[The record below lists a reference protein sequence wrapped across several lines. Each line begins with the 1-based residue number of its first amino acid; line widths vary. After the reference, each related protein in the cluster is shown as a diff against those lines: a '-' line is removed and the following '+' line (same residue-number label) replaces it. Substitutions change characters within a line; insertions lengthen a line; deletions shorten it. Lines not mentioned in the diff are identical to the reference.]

1 MCAGHLGITELD
13 QDHIQY
19 MERLVNRLFD
29 LRLFRSFKVKT
40 TPRWIVLLLDML
52 IVIACYIAT
61 VVAGIYSMH
70 MVIPP
75 QTILLNGFL
84 VLAVYFVVTYV
95 SKSYTCVIRL
105 SVIEDLYRIFMAI
118 VFSTLLLFGFNVVKM
133 ALTGKPF
140 LKYWDILIIGA
151 LAFSIMMIE
160 RLCIKYLYMRM
171 NSATEGR
178 KRVLVLGTSF
188 SSVFLANAL
197 KGEIGGKYLPVGLL
211 SIKGGQDNP
220 EINGFKVY
228 KFDPATM
235 AEMFEKNNIDAL
247 IFDSKS
253 NNLMSSGFAD
263 YFIKNDIALL
273 AMNQVAEFEQ
283 DKDTDKGISTFV
295 KEVQIEDLLGRDPIV
310 LNNPMVS
317 EQIKGSCVLIT
328 GACGSIGS
336 EIVRQVV
343 NYGASK
349 VVLYDQAETPMH
361 DISLE
366 MKSNPRA
373 HIELFMGDVRNRDR
387 LEEAFKKF
395 RPRYVFH
402 AAAYKHVPM
411 MEINPTEAILANVM
425 GTRNVADLSLKY
437 DVYKFVMISTDKAVN
452 PTNVMGCTKRLA
464 EIYCQSL
471 YYDAQRMGKKTKF
484 ITTRFGNVLGSNGSV
499 IPLFRKQIAAGG
511 PVTVTHKEII
521 RYFMTIPEAC
531 SLVLEAGC
539 MGNGGEIY
547 IFDMGEPVKIYD
559 LARRMISLAG
569 LKPDVDIKIVEVGL
583 RPGEK
588 LYEELLN
595 DKEKTTAT
603 VNKKIMVAKVRTYNY
618 KDVCVNIDK
627 IIALAAQGDVH
638 GMIYA
643 MKEFVPE
650 YKSQHSQYE
659 SIDKEIEG
667 LESSPLQTETVN
679 PGQPTAE

>member
-1 MCAGHLGITELD
+1 M
-13 QDHIQY
+13 
-19 MERLVNRLFD
+19 D

-40 TPRWIVLLLDML
+40 TPRWIILLLDML
-52 IVIACYIAT
+52 IVMISFAAT
-61 VVAGIYSMH
+61 VLAGMFSVH
-70 MVIPP
+70 TSAA
-75 QTILLNGFL
+75 TILTNAFI
-84 VLAVYFVVTYV
+84 VFAVYFAVTYI
-95 SKSYTCVIRL
+95 SKSFTCVIRL

-118 VFSTLLLFGFNVVKM
+118 AFSTLVLFILNVGKQM
-133 ALTGKPF
+133 ITGTTF
-140 LKYWDILIIGA
+140 FKYWDILVIGA
-151 LAFSIMMIE
+151 LSFSLMMIE

-171 NSATEGR
+171 TSATEGR

-188 SSVFLANAL
+188 NSVFLANAL

-211 SIKGGQDNP
+211 SIKAGAENS

-228 KFDPATM
+228 RFNPTTM
-235 AEMFEKNNIDAL
+235 SDLFASDNIDAL
-247 IFDSKS
+247 IFDAKS

-263 YFIKNDIALL
+263 FFIKNDIALL
-273 AMNQVAEFEQ
+273 AMNKVAEFEQ
-283 DKDTDKGISTFV
+283 DKDSDKNISTFI

-310 LNNPMVS
+310 LNNPLVS
-317 EQIKGSCVLIT
+317 EHIKGSCVLIT

-336 EIVRQVV
+336 EIVRQVA

-349 VVLYDQAETPMH
+349 IVLFDQAETPMH

-366 MKSNPRA
+366 MKKERPNA
-373 HIELFMGDVRNRDR
+373 DIELFMGDVRNRER
-387 LEEAFKKF
+387 VEEAFAKF

-425 GTRNVADLSLKY
+425 GTRNVADLALKY

-471 YYDAQRMGKKTKF
+471 FFEAQHRGKKTQF

-539 MGNGGEIY
+539 MGSGGEIY

-569 LKPDVDIKIVEVGL
+569 LKPGVDIKIEEIGL

-603 VNKKIMVAKVRTYNY
+603 VNKKIMIAKVKIYDY
-618 KDVCVNIDK
+618 QEVCAHLDNIIK
-627 IIALAAQGDVH
+627 LASAGDVH

-650 YKSQHSQYE
+650 YKSQHSRFE
-659 SIDKEIEG
+659 AIDKEIEG
-667 LESSPLQTETVN
+667 EETPASPEVVQ
-679 PGQPTAE
+679 QSAE

>member
-1 MCAGHLGITELD
+1 
-13 QDHIQY
+13 
-19 MERLVNRLFD
+19 MERLIDKLLD
-29 LRLFRSFKVKT
+29 LRLFRSFKVRT
-40 TPRWIVLLLDML
+40 TPRWIILLLDML
-52 IVIACYIAT
+52 IVLFCFVAT
-61 VVAGIYSMH
+61 VVADIYSMH
-70 MVIPP
+70 SVIAPS
-75 QTILLNGFL
+75 TIILNAFL
-84 VLAVYFVVTYV
+84 VLAVYFFVTYI

-118 VFSTLLLFGFNVVKM
+118 VVSTLLLAGINILKL
-133 ALTGKPF
+133 AITGVPF
-140 LKYWDILIIGA
+140 MKFWNILIIGA
-151 LAFSIMMIE
+151 LSFSIMMIE

-171 NSATEGR
+171 NSDTKGR
-178 KRVLVLGTSF
+178 KRVLVLGTTF
-188 SSVFLANAL
+188 SSVLLANAL
-197 KGEIGGKYLPVGLL
+197 KGEIGGKFLPVGLL
-211 SIKGGQDNP
+211 SIKSGPDNS

-228 KFDPATM
+228 RFDPLKM
-235 AEMFEKNNIDAL
+235 NEIFAEQSIDAL
-247 IFDSKS
+247 LFDSKS
-253 NNLMSSGFAD
+253 YNLMSSGFAD
-263 YFIKNDIALL
+263 YFIKNDISLL
-273 AMNQVAEFEQ
+273 AMNKIAEFEHNKENH
-283 DKDTDKGISTFV
+283 DAGISTFI
-295 KEVQIEDLLGRDPIV
+295 KEVQIEDLLGREPIV
-310 LNNPMVS
+310 LNNTLVN
-317 EQIKGSCVLIT
+317 QHINGSCVLIT

-336 EIVRQVV
+336 EIVRQVA

-349 VVLYDQAETPMH
+349 IVLLDQAETPMH
-361 DISLE
+361 DIALE
-366 MKSNPRA
+366 MKKDYPSAN
-373 HIELFMGDVRNRDR
+373 IELFMGDVRNRER
-387 LEEAFKKF
+387 VEEAFDKF

-425 GTRNVADLSLKY
+425 GTRNVADLALKY

-471 YYDAQRMGKKTKF
+471 FFDAQRRGKKTQF

-511 PVTVTHKEII
+511 PVTVTHKDII

-539 MGNGGEIY
+539 MGSGGEIY

-559 LARRMISLAG
+559 MARRMISLAG
-569 LKPDVDIKIVEVGL
+569 LKPDVDIKIVEIGL

-603 VNKKIMVAKVRTYNY
+603 VNRKIMIAKVRTYDY
-618 KDVCVNIDK
+618 QDVCANIDN
-627 IIALAAQGDVH
+627 IITLAARGDVH

-650 YKSQHSQYE
+650 YKSQHSRFE
-659 SIDKEIEG
+659 AIDKEIEQ
-667 LESSPLQTETVN
+667 ESRPENPDVN
-679 PGQPTAE
+679 QPTAE

>member
-1 MCAGHLGITELD
+1 M
-13 QDHIQY
+13 
-19 MERLVNRLFD
+19 
-29 LRLFRSFKVKT
+29 
-40 TPRWIVLLLDML
+40 LLDML
-52 IVIACYIAT
+52 IVLVSYVST
-61 VVAGIYSMH
+61 VVADIYSLHQVPTPMS
-70 MVIPP
+70 
-75 QTILLNGFL
+75 ILLNGFII
-84 VLAVYFVVTYV
+84 LAVYFIISYL
-95 SKSYTCVIRL
+95 SRSYTCVIRL
-105 SVIEDLYRIFMAI
+105 SVIEDLYRIFMLI
-118 VFSTLLLFGFNVVKM
+118 VFSTIVLVGINAVHL
-133 ALTGKPF
+133 ALWGTMLMKF
-140 LKYWDILIIGA
+140 WNILVIGA
-151 LAFSIMMIE
+151 LSFSMMMIE

-171 NSATEGR
+171 TSSTEGR

-188 SSVFLANAL
+188 ASVFLANAL
-197 KGEIGGKYLPVGLL
+197 KGEVGGKYLPVGLL
-211 SIKGGQDNP
+211 SLKSG
-220 EINGFKVY
+220 EESSELNGFKVY
-228 KFDPATM
+228 KFDPTTM
-235 AEMFEKNNIDAL
+235 TEIFASKNIDAL
-247 IFDSKS
+247 IFDSRS
-253 NNLMSSGFAD
+253 NYLMNSGFAD

-273 AMNQVAEFEQ
+273 AMNRVAEFEQ
-283 DKDTDKGISTFV
+283 DEEKTDEKRGISTYV

-310 LNNPMVS
+310 LNNPLVS
-317 EQIKGSCVLIT
+317 EHIKGSCVLIT

-336 EIVRQVV
+336 EIVRQVS

-349 VVLYDQAETPMH
+349 IVLFDQAETPMH
-361 DISLE
+361 DISIE
-366 MKSNPRA
+366 MKKDYPKA
-373 HIELFMGDVRNRDR
+373 HIELFIGDVRNRER
-387 LEEAFKKF
+387 VEEAFAKF

-425 GTRNVADLSLKY
+425 GTRNVADLALKY
-437 DVYKFVMISTDKAVN
+437 NVYKFVMISTDKAVN

-471 YYDAQRMGKKTKF
+471 FFYAQKQGKKTQF

-539 MGNGGEIY
+539 MGSGGEIY

-569 LKPDVDIKIVEVGL
+569 LKPDVDIKITEIGL

-603 VNKKIMVAKVRTYNY
+603 VNKKIMIAKVRTYNY
-618 KDVCVNIDK
+618 SDVCANISK
-627 IIALAAQGDVH
+627 IIELAGKADVH
-638 GMIYA
+638 AMVYA
-643 MKEFVPE
+643 MKKFVPE
-650 YKSQHSQYE
+650 YKSQQSKFE
-659 SIDKEIEG
+659 SIDKEIEQSD
-667 LESSPLQTETVN
+667 LVQEPSAPDRL
-679 PGQPTAE
+679 QPTAE

>member
-1 MCAGHLGITELD
+1 
-13 QDHIQY
+13 
-19 MERLVNRLFD
+19 MERLLDKLLD
-29 LRLFRSFKVKT
+29 LRLFRSFKVRT
-40 TPRWIVLLLDML
+40 TPRWIILLLDML
-52 IVIACYIAT
+52 IVLFCFVAT
-61 VVAGIYSMH
+61 VIADIYSMH
-70 MVIPP
+70 VVFAPSAI
-75 QTILLNGFL
+75 IFNAFL
-84 VLAVYFVVTYV
+84 VLAVFFLVSYV

-118 VFSTLLLFGFNVVKM
+118 AVATLLLIGINILKL
-133 ALTGKPF
+133 AITGVPF
-140 LKYWDILIIGA
+140 MKFWSILIIGA
-151 LAFSIMMIE
+151 LSFSMMMIE

-171 NSATEGR
+171 NSDTNNR

-188 SSVFLANAL
+188 SSVLLANAL
-197 KGEIGGKYLPVGLL
+197 KGEIGGKFLPVGLL
-211 SIKGGQDNP
+211 SIKSGPDNS
-220 EINGFKVY
+220 EINGLKVY
-228 KFDPATM
+228 RFDPLKM
-235 AEMFEKNNIDAL
+235 NEIFAEQNIDAL
-247 IFDSKS
+247 LFDSKS
-253 NNLMSSGFAD
+253 YNLMSSGFAD
-263 YFIKNDIALL
+263 YFIKNEISLL
-273 AMNQVAEFEQ
+273 AMNKVAEFEQ
-283 DKDTDKGISTFV
+283 GRGTRPGGISTLI

-310 LNNPMVS
+310 LNNPLVN
-317 EQIKGSCVLIT
+317 QHINGTCVLIT

-336 EIVRQVV
+336 EIVRQVAS
-343 NYGASK
+343 YGASK
-349 VVLYDQAETPMH
+349 IVLFDQAETPMH

-366 MKSNPRA
+366 MRNDFPTA
-373 HIELFMGDVRNRDR
+373 DIELFMGDVRNRER
-387 LEEAFKKF
+387 VEEAFAKF
-395 RPRYVFH
+395 RPHYVFH

-411 MEINPTEAILANVM
+411 MEINPSEAILANVM
-425 GTRNVADLSLKY
+425 GTRNVADLALKY

-471 YYDAQRMGKKTKF
+471 FFDAQRRGKKTKF

-511 PVTVTHKEII
+511 PVTVTHKDII

-559 LARRMISLAG
+559 MARRMISLAG
-569 LKPDVDIKIVEVGL
+569 LKPDIDIKIVEIGL

-603 VNKKIMVAKVRTYNY
+603 VNRKIMIAKVRTYDYN
-618 KDVCVNIDK
+618 DVCCNIDK
-627 IIALAAQGDVH
+627 IISLASKGDVH

-650 YKSQHSQYE
+650 YKSQHSRFE
-659 SIDKEIEG
+659 AIDKEIEG
-667 LESSPLQTETVN
+667 ESRSEN
-679 PGQPTAE
+679 PDINQPTAE

>member
-1 MCAGHLGITELD
+1 M
-13 QDHIQY
+13 
-19 MERLVNRLFD
+19 D
-29 LRLFRSFKVKT
+29 LRILRSFKVKT
-40 TPRWIVLLLDML
+40 TPRWIILLLDML
-52 IVIACYIAT
+52 IVLTSYVAT
-61 VVAGIYSMH
+61 VIADMYSLH
-70 MVIPP
+70 IV
-75 QTILLNGFL
+75 TTALNTLFVGAI
-84 VLAVYFVVTYV
+84 VVGVYFIVSYI

-105 SVIEDLYRIFMAI
+105 SVIEDLYRIFMVVVISTIILSIINAI
-118 VFSTLLLFGFNVVKM
+118 WLAITHHDELLKFWN
-133 ALTGKPF
+133 
-140 LKYWDILIIGA
+140 ILVIGA
-151 LAFSIMMIE
+151 LSFSVMMIE

-171 NSATEGR
+171 NNATEGR
-178 KRVLVLGTSF
+178 KRVLVLGTTF
-188 SSVFLANAL
+188 NSVFLANAL

-211 SIKGGQDNP
+211 SINP
-220 EINGFKVY
+220 NSSNSEINGLKVY

-235 AEMFEKNNIDAL
+235 NDMFAENNIEGL
-247 IFDSKS
+247 IFDAKS

-273 AMNQVAEFEQ
+273 AMNKVAEFEQ
-283 DKDTDKGISTFV
+283 DDSKSQNDKGISTYI

-310 LNNPMVS
+310 LNNPLVS
-317 EQIKGSCVLIT
+317 KHINGSSVLIT

-336 EIVRQVV
+336 EIVRQVAS
-343 NYGASK
+343 YQASK
-349 VVLYDQAETPMH
+349 IILFDQAETPMH
-361 DISLE
+361 DIALE
-366 MKSNPRA
+366 MKKEYPKAN
-373 HIELFMGDVRNRDR
+373 IELFMGDVRNRSR
-387 LEEAFKKF
+387 LEEAFEKF
-395 RPRYVFH
+395 RPSFVFH

-425 GTRNVADLSLKY
+425 GSRNVADMALKY

-471 YYDAQRMGKKTKF
+471 FYDAQRKGKKTQF

-559 LARRMISLAG
+559 MARRMISLAG
-569 LKPDVDIKIVEVGL
+569 LKPDVDIKIEEIGL

-603 VNKKIMVAKVRTYNY
+603 VNKKIMVAKVKTYEY
-618 KDVCVNIDK
+618 QDVCAHINK
-627 IIALAAQGDVH
+627 IIEFASKGDVH
-638 GMIYA
+638 EMIYA

-650 YKSQHSQYE
+650 YKSMHSKFE
-659 SIDKEIEG
+659 AIDKEIENEKKP
-667 LESSPLQTETVN
+667 ESVN
-679 PGQPTAE
+679 AVQPNAE

>member
-1 MCAGHLGITELD
+1 M
-13 QDHIQY
+13 
-19 MERLVNRLFD
+19 D
-29 LRLFRSFKVKT
+29 LRILRSFKVKT
-40 TPRWIVLLLDML
+40 TPRWIILLLDML
-52 IVIACYIAT
+52 IVLTSYVAT
-61 VVAGIYSMH
+61 VIADMYSLH
-70 MVIPP
+70 IV
-75 QTILLNGFL
+75 TTALNTL
-84 VLAVYFVVTYV
+84 FVGAIVVGVCFIVSYI

-105 SVIEDLYRIFMAI
+105 SVIEDLYRIFMVVVISTIILSIINAI
-118 VFSTLLLFGFNVVKM
+118 WLAITHHELLKFWN
-133 ALTGKPF
+133 
-140 LKYWDILIIGA
+140 ILVIGA
-151 LAFSIMMIE
+151 LSFSVMMIE

-171 NSATEGR
+171 NNATEGR
-178 KRVLVLGTSF
+178 KRVLVLGTTF
-188 SSVFLANAL
+188 NSVFLANAL

-211 SIKGGQDNP
+211 SINP
-220 EINGFKVY
+220 NSSNSEINGLKVY
-228 KFDPATM
+228 KFDTATM
-235 AEMFEKNNIDAL
+235 NDMFAENNIEGL
-247 IFDSKS
+247 IFDAKS

-273 AMNQVAEFEQ
+273 AMNKVAEFEQ
-283 DKDTDKGISTFV
+283 DDSKSQNDKGISTYI

-310 LNNPMVS
+310 LNNPLVS
-317 EQIKGSCVLIT
+317 KHINGSCVLIT

-336 EIVRQVV
+336 EIVRQVAS
-343 NYGASK
+343 YQASK
-349 VVLYDQAETPMH
+349 IILFDQAETPMH
-361 DISLE
+361 DIALE
-366 MKSNPRA
+366 MKKEYPKAN
-373 HIELFMGDVRNRDR
+373 IELFMGDVRNRSR
-387 LEEAFKKF
+387 LEEAFEKF
-395 RPRYVFH
+395 RPSFVFH

-425 GTRNVADLSLKY
+425 GSRNVADMALKY

-471 YYDAQRMGKKTKF
+471 FYDAQRKGKKTQF

-559 LARRMISLAG
+559 MARRMISLAG
-569 LKPDVDIKIVEVGL
+569 LKPDVDIKIEEIGL

-603 VNKKIMVAKVRTYNY
+603 VNKKIMVAKVKTYEY
-618 KDVCVNIDK
+618 QDVCAHINK
-627 IIALAAQGDVH
+627 IIEFASKGDVH
-638 GMIYA
+638 EMIYA

-650 YKSQHSQYE
+650 YKSMHSKFE
-659 SIDKEIEG
+659 AIDKEIENEKKP
-667 LESSPLQTETVN
+667 ESVN
-679 PGQPTAE
+679 AVQPNAE

>member
-1 MCAGHLGITELD
+1 MEQIINKLLG
-13 QDHIQY
+13 
-19 MERLVNRLFD
+19 
-29 LRLFRSFKVKT
+29 LRIFRSFKVKT
-40 TPRWIVLLLDML
+40 TPRWIILLLDML
-52 IVIACYIAT
+52 IVLVSFVAT
-61 VVAGIYSMH
+61 VVADMYSQH
-70 MVIPP
+70 TVLPP
-75 QTILLNGFL
+75 QNILLNAFI
-84 VLAVYFVVTYV
+84 VFAVYFAVSFV

-105 SVIEDLYRIFMAI
+105 SVIEDLYRIFMVIA
-118 VFSTLLLFGFNVVKM
+118 FSTLVLFILNVIGLV
-133 ALTGKPF
+133 ALQAPF
-140 LKYWDILIIGA
+140 MKFWDILVIGA
-151 LAFSIMMIE
+151 LSFSMMMIE

-171 NSATEGR
+171 NSANEGR

-188 SSVFLANAL
+188 ASVFLANAL

-211 SIKGGQDNP
+211 SIKAGAENA

-228 KFDPATM
+228 RFNPTTM
-235 AEMFEKNNIDAL
+235 SDVFTENNIDAL
-247 IFDSKS
+247 IFDAKS
-253 NNLMSSGFAD
+253 NYLMHSGFAD
-263 YFIKNDIALL
+263 FFIKNDIPLL
-273 AMNQVAEFEQ
+273 AMNKVAEFEQ
-283 DKDTDKGISTFV
+283 DSDKNGNNGISTYI

-317 EQIKGSCVLIT
+317 EYIKGSCVLIT

-336 EIVRQVV
+336 EIVRQVA

-349 VVLYDQAETPMH
+349 IVLFDQAETPMH

-366 MKSNPRA
+366 MKKDYPKANV
-373 HIELFMGDVRNRDR
+373 ELFMGDVRNRER
-387 LEEAFKKF
+387 VEEAFSKF
-395 RPRYVFH
+395 RPRFVFH

-425 GTRNVADLSLKY
+425 GTRNVADLALKY

-471 YYDAQRMGKKTKF
+471 FFDAQHKGKKTQF

-511 PVTVTHKEII
+511 PVTVTHKDII

-539 MGNGGEIY
+539 MGSGGEIY

-569 LKPDVDIKIVEVGL
+569 LKPDVDIKIVEIGL

-588 LYEELLN
+588 LFEELLN

-603 VNKKIMVAKVRTYNY
+603 VNKKIMIARVRTYDYN
-618 KDVCVNIDK
+618 DVCANIDR
-627 IIALAAQGDVH
+627 IISLAAKGDVH
-638 GMIYA
+638 GMVYA

-650 YKSQHSQYE
+650 YRSQQSKFE
-659 SIDKEIEG
+659 EIDKEIAAELG
-667 LESSPLQTETVN
+667 SDNETQDRLQ
-679 PGQPTAE
+679 PKAE

>member
-1 MCAGHLGITELD
+1 
-13 QDHIQY
+13 
-19 MERLVNRLFD
+19 MERLINKLMD
-29 LRLFRSFKVKT
+29 LRIVRSFKVKT
-40 TPRWIVLLLDML
+40 TPRWIILLLDML
-52 IVIACYIAT
+52 IVLFCYAAT
-61 VVAGIYSMH
+61 VVADMYSVH
-70 MVIPP
+70 ALVARS
-75 QTILLNGFL
+75 TILLNGSI
-84 VLAVYFVVTYV
+84 VLAVYFAVIYF

-105 SVIEDLYRIFMAI
+105 SVIEDLYRIFMGI
-118 VFSTLLLFGFNVVKM
+118 VFATLMLIAINLGKM
-133 ALTGKPF
+133 LLTGTPF
-140 LKYWDILIIGA
+140 LDYWDILIIGA
-151 LAFSIMMIE
+151 FSFSIMMIE

-171 NSATEGR
+171 NYAEKGR

-188 SSVFLANAL
+188 GSVFLANAL

-211 SIKGGQDNP
+211 SLKARQENS

-228 KFDPATM
+228 RFDPTNM
-235 AEMFEKNNIDAL
+235 SEQFAENNIEAL

-253 NNLMSSGFAD
+253 HNLMSSGFAD
-263 YFIKNDIALL
+263 FFIKNDIPLL
-273 AMNQVAEFEQ
+273 AMNKIAEFEL
-283 DKDTDKGISTFV
+283 DKDQERGISTFI

-310 LNNPMVS
+310 LNNPLVK
-317 EQIKGSCVLIT
+317 EHINGSCVLIT

-336 EIVRQVV
+336 EIVRQVA
-343 NYGASK
+343 NYGAK
-349 VVLYDQAETPMH
+349 KIVLFDQAETPMH

-366 MKSNPRA
+366 MRKNYPDA
-373 HIELFMGDVRNRDR
+373 DIELFMGDVRNRDR
-387 LEEAFKKF
+387 VEEAFSKF
-395 RPRYVFH
+395 HPCYVFH

-411 MEINPTEAILANVM
+411 MEINPTEAIIANVK
-425 GTRNVADLSLKY
+425 GTRNVADLALKY
-437 DVYKFVMISTDKAVN
+437 NVYKFVMISTDKAVN

-471 YYDAQRMGKKTKF
+471 FFNAQRSGKKTQF

-539 MGNGGEIY
+539 MGSGGEIY

-569 LKPDVDIKIVEVGL
+569 LKPDVDIKIEEIGL

-603 VNKKIMVAKVRTYNY
+603 VNKKIMIAKVKTYDY
-618 KDVCVNIDK
+618 DDVCNHIDR
-627 IIALAAQGDVH
+627 IIDLASKGEVH
-638 GMIYA
+638 DMIFS

-650 YKSQHSQYE
+650 YKSQQSKFE
-659 SIDKEIEG
+659 AIDKEIEN
-667 LESSPLQTETVN
+667 ENVSSAPDRLQPN
-679 PGQPTAE
+679 AE

>member
-1 MCAGHLGITELD
+1 
-13 QDHIQY
+13 
-19 MERLVNRLFD
+19 
-29 LRLFRSFKVKT
+29 
-40 TPRWIVLLLDML
+40 ML
-52 IVIACYIAT
+52 IVMVCYTAT
-61 VVAGIYSMH
+61 VVADMYSLH
-70 MVIPP
+70 RVVPS
-75 QTILLNGFL
+75 QTYLVNGFL
-84 VLAVYFVVTYV
+84 VLAVYFIVTYV

-118 VFSTLLLFGFNVVKM
+118 VCSTLLLFGMNVVKM
-133 ALTGKPF
+133 AVTGTPF
-140 LKYWDILIIGA
+140 LKYWDIIVIAA
-151 LAFSIMMIE
+151 LSFSIMMIE

-228 KFDPATM
+228 RFDPNTM
-235 AEMFEKNNIDAL
+235 TDLFEKNNIDAL

-263 YFIKNDIALL
+263 YFIKNDISLL

-283 DKDTDKGISTFV
+283 DKESDKGISTFV

-317 EQIKGSCVLIT
+317 EQIKGSCVMIT

-373 HIELFMGDVRNRDR
+373 HIELIMGDVRNRDR
-387 LEEAFKKF
+387 LEKAFKKF

-425 GTRNVADLSLKY
+425 GTRNVADLALKY

-471 YYDAQRMGKKTKF
+471 YFDAQRQGKKTKF

-511 PVTVTHKEII
+511 PVTVTHKDII

-618 KDVCVNIDK
+618 HDVCVNIDR
-627 IIALAAQGDVH
+627 IINLAAKGDVH

-650 YKSQHSQYE
+650 YKSQHSEYE
-659 SIDKEIEG
+659 AIDKEIAHADK
-667 LESSPLQTETVN
+667 SNVPVDSVN

>member
-1 MCAGHLGITELD
+1 M
-13 QDHIQY
+13 
-19 MERLVNRLFD
+19 D

-40 TPRWIVLLLDML
+40 TPRWIILLLDML
-52 IVIACYIAT
+52 IVMISFAAT
-61 VVAGIYSMH
+61 VLAGMFSVH
-70 MVIPP
+70 TSAA
-75 QTILLNGFL
+75 TILTNAFI
-84 VLAVYFVVTYV
+84 VFAVYFAVTYI

-118 VFSTLLLFGFNVVKM
+118 AFSTLVLFILNVGKQM
-133 ALTGKPF
+133 ITGTTF
-140 LKYWDILIIGA
+140 FKYWDILVIGA
-151 LAFSIMMIE
+151 LSFSLMMIE

-188 SSVFLANAL
+188 NSVFLANAL

-211 SIKGGQDNP
+211 SIKAGAENS

-228 KFDPATM
+228 RFNPTTM
-235 AEMFEKNNIDAL
+235 SDLFASDNIDAL
-247 IFDSKS
+247 IFDAKS

-263 YFIKNDIALL
+263 FFIKNDIALL
-273 AMNQVAEFEQ
+273 AMNKVAEFEQ
-283 DKDTDKGISTFV
+283 DKDSDKNISTFI

-310 LNNPMVS
+310 LNNPLVS
-317 EQIKGSCVLIT
+317 EHIKGSCVLIT

-336 EIVRQVV
+336 EIVRQVA

-349 VVLYDQAETPMH
+349 IVLFDQAETPMH

-366 MKSNPRA
+366 MKKERPNA
-373 HIELFMGDVRNRDR
+373 DIELFMGDVRNRER
-387 LEEAFKKF
+387 VEEAFSKF

-425 GTRNVADLSLKY
+425 GTRNVADLALKY

-471 YYDAQRMGKKTKF
+471 FFEAQHRGKKTQF

-539 MGNGGEIY
+539 MGSGGEIY

-569 LKPDVDIKIVEVGL
+569 LKPGVDIKIEEIGL

-603 VNKKIMVAKVRTYNY
+603 VNKKIMIAKVKIYDY
-618 KDVCVNIDK
+618 QEVCAHLDNIIK
-627 IIALAAQGDVH
+627 LASAGDVH

-650 YKSQHSQYE
+650 YKSQHSRFE
-659 SIDKEIEG
+659 AIDKEIEG
-667 LESSPLQTETVN
+667 EETPASPEVVQ
-679 PGQPTAE
+679 QSAE

>member
-1 MCAGHLGITELD
+1 M
-13 QDHIQY
+13 
-19 MERLVNRLFD
+19 D
-29 LRLFRSFKVKT
+29 LRIVRSFRVKT
-40 TPRWIVLLLDML
+40 TPRWIILLLDML
-52 IVIACYIAT
+52 IVLFCYAAT
-61 VVAGIYSMH
+61 VVAHMYSVH
-70 MVIPP
+70 ALVARS
-75 QTILLNGFL
+75 TILLNGSI
-84 VLAVYFVVTYV
+84 VLAVYFAVIYF

-105 SVIEDLYRIFMAI
+105 SVIEDLYRIFMGI
-118 VFSTLLLFGFNVVKM
+118 VFATLMLIAINLGKM
-133 ALTGKPF
+133 LLTGTPF
-140 LKYWDILIIGA
+140 LDYWDILIIGA
-151 LAFSIMMIE
+151 FSFSIMMIE

-171 NSATEGR
+171 NYAEKGR

-188 SSVFLANAL
+188 GSVFLANAL

-211 SIKGGQDNP
+211 SLKARQENS

-228 KFDPATM
+228 RFDPTNM
-235 AEMFEKNNIDAL
+235 SEQFAENNIEAL

-253 NNLMSSGFAD
+253 HNLMSSGFAD
-263 YFIKNDIALL
+263 FFIKNDIPLL
-273 AMNQVAEFEQ
+273 AMNKIAEFEL
-283 DKDTDKGISTFV
+283 DKDQERGISTFI

-310 LNNPMVS
+310 LNNPLVK
-317 EQIKGSCVLIT
+317 EHINGSCVLIT

-336 EIVRQVV
+336 EIVRQVA
-343 NYGASK
+343 NYGAK
-349 VVLYDQAETPMH
+349 KIVLFDQAETPMH

-366 MKSNPRA
+366 MRKNYPDA
-373 HIELFMGDVRNRDR
+373 DIELFMGDVRNRDR
-387 LEEAFKKF
+387 VEEAFSKF
-395 RPRYVFH
+395 HPCYVFH

-411 MEINPTEAILANVM
+411 MEINPTEAIIANVK
-425 GTRNVADLSLKY
+425 GTRNVADLALKY
-437 DVYKFVMISTDKAVN
+437 NVYKFVMISTDKAVN

-471 YYDAQRMGKKTKF
+471 FFNAQRSGKKTQF

-539 MGNGGEIY
+539 MGSGGEIY

-569 LKPDVDIKIVEVGL
+569 LKPDVDIKIEEIGL

-603 VNKKIMVAKVRTYNY
+603 VNKKIMIAKVKTYDY
-618 KDVCVNIDK
+618 DDVCNHIDR
-627 IIALAAQGDVH
+627 IIDLASKGEVH
-638 GMIYA
+638 DMIFS

-650 YKSQHSQYE
+650 YKSQQSKFE
-659 SIDKEIEG
+659 AIDKEIEN
-667 LESSPLQTETVN
+667 ENVSSAPDRLQPN
-679 PGQPTAE
+679 AE

>member
-1 MCAGHLGITELD
+1 M
-13 QDHIQY
+13 
-19 MERLVNRLFD
+19 D
-29 LRLFRSFKVKT
+29 LRILRSFKVKT
-40 TPRWIVLLLDML
+40 TPRWIILLLDML
-52 IVIACYIAT
+52 IVLTSYVAT
-61 VVAGIYSMH
+61 VIADMYSLH
-70 MVIPP
+70 IV
-75 QTILLNGFL
+75 TTALNTLFVGAI
-84 VLAVYFVVTYV
+84 VVGVYFIVSYI

-105 SVIEDLYRIFMAI
+105 SVIEDLYRIFMVVVIATIILSIINAI
-118 VFSTLLLFGFNVVKM
+118 WLAITHHELMKFWN
-133 ALTGKPF
+133 
-140 LKYWDILIIGA
+140 ILVIGA
-151 LAFSIMMIE
+151 LSFSVMMIE

-171 NSATEGR
+171 NNATEGR
-178 KRVLVLGTSF
+178 KRVLVLGTTF
-188 SSVFLANAL
+188 NSVFLANAL

-211 SIKGGQDNP
+211 SINP
-220 EINGFKVY
+220 NSSNSEINGLKVY

-235 AEMFEKNNIDAL
+235 NDMFAENNIEGL
-247 IFDSKS
+247 IFDAKS

-273 AMNQVAEFEQ
+273 AMNKVAEFEQ
-283 DKDTDKGISTFV
+283 DDSKSQNDKGISTYI

-310 LNNPMVS
+310 LNNPLVS
-317 EQIKGSCVLIT
+317 KHINGSCVLIT

-336 EIVRQVV
+336 EIVRQVAS
-343 NYGASK
+343 YQASK
-349 VVLYDQAETPMH
+349 IILFDQAETPMH
-361 DISLE
+361 DIALE
-366 MKSNPRA
+366 MKKEYPKAN
-373 HIELFMGDVRNRDR
+373 IELFMGDVRNRSR
-387 LEEAFKKF
+387 LEEAFEKF
-395 RPRYVFH
+395 RPSFVFH

-425 GTRNVADLSLKY
+425 GSRNVADMALKY

-471 YYDAQRMGKKTKF
+471 FYDAQRKGKKTQF

-559 LARRMISLAG
+559 MARRMISLAG
-569 LKPDVDIKIVEVGL
+569 LKPDVDIKIEEIGL

-603 VNKKIMVAKVRTYNY
+603 VNKKIMVAKVKTYEY
-618 KDVCVNIDK
+618 QDVCAHINK
-627 IIALAAQGDVH
+627 IIEFASKGDVH
-638 GMIYA
+638 EMIYA

-650 YKSQHSQYE
+650 YKSMHSKFE
-659 SIDKEIEG
+659 AIDKEIEN
-667 LESSPLQTETVN
+667 ETKPQSVN
-679 PGQPTAE
+679 TVQPNPE

>member
-1 MCAGHLGITELD
+1 
-13 QDHIQY
+13 
-19 MERLVNRLFD
+19 MERLINKLLD
-29 LRLFRSFKVKT
+29 LRLFRSFRVRT
-40 TPRWIVLLLDML
+40 TPRWIILLLDML
-52 IVIACYIAT
+52 IVLTCFVVT
-61 VVAGIYSMH
+61 VVADMYTQHIVTPSK
-70 MVIPP
+70 
-75 QTILLNGFL
+75 TILLNAFI
-84 VLAVYFVVTYV
+84 VFAVYFAVSYV

-105 SVIEDLYRIFMAI
+105 SVIEDLYRIFMVI
-118 VFSTLLLFGFNVVKM
+118 VISTLALFGLNVVK
-133 ALTGKPF
+133 LIVSGTPF
-140 LKYWDILIIGA
+140 MKFWDILVIGA
-151 LAFSIMMIE
+151 FSFSLMMIE

-171 NSATEGR
+171 NSVTEGR
-178 KRVLVLGTSF
+178 KRVLVLGTTF
-188 SSVFLANAL
+188 TSVLLANAL

-211 SIKGGQDNP
+211 SIKAGQENS

-228 KFDPATM
+228 RFDPTRMTDIFATDH
-235 AEMFEKNNIDAL
+235 IDGL
-247 IFDSKS
+247 IFDNKS
-253 NNLMSSGFAD
+253 RNLMNSGFAD

-273 AMNQVAEFEQ
+273 SMNRVAEFEQ
-283 DKDTDKGISTFV
+283 DNDKEDDRNISTYI

-310 LNNPMVS
+310 LNNSLVS
-317 EQIKGSCVLIT
+317 DHIKGSCVLIT

-336 EIVRQVV
+336 EIVRQVA

-349 VVLYDQAETPMH
+349 IVLFDQAETPMH
-361 DISLE
+361 DLALE
-366 MKSNPRA
+366 MRKDHPKA
-373 HIELFMGDVRNRDR
+373 HIELFMGDVRNRER
-387 LEEAFKKF
+387 VEQAFKEF

-402 AAAYKHVPM
+402 AAAYKHVPT

-425 GTRNVADLSLKY
+425 GTRNVADLALKY
-437 DVYKFVMISTDKAVN
+437 NVFKFVMISTDKAVN

-471 YYDAQRMGKKTKF
+471 FYDAQKQGKKTQF

-499 IPLFRKQIAAGG
+499 IPLFRRQIAAGG
-511 PVTVTHKEII
+511 PVTVTHKDII

-559 LARRMISLAG
+559 MARRMISLAG
-569 LKPDVDIKIVEVGL
+569 LKPDIDIKIEEIGL

-603 VNKKIMVAKVRTYNY
+603 VNRKIMTAKVKTYAY
-618 KDVCVNIDK
+618 KEVCSNIDQ
-627 IIALAAQGDVH
+627 IIKLAKNGDVH

-650 YKSQHSQYE
+650 YKSQHSKFE
-659 SIDKEIEG
+659 TIDKEIESDG
-667 LESSPLQTETVN
+667 TSAAPSKS
-679 PGQPTAE
+679 QPNAE

>member
-1 MCAGHLGITELD
+1 
-13 QDHIQY
+13 
-19 MERLVNRLFD
+19 MERLINKLLD
-29 LRLFRSFKVKT
+29 LRLFRSFKVRT
-40 TPRWIVLLLDML
+40 TPRWIILLLDML
-52 IVIACYIAT
+52 IVLFCFVAT
-61 VVAGIYSMH
+61 VVADMYSMH
-70 MVIPP
+70 TVTAPA
-75 QTILLNGFL
+75 TIIINAFIVLTVYFL
-84 VLAVYFVVTYV
+84 VTYI

-118 VFSTLLLFGFNVVKM
+118 AVSTLLLIGINILKL
-133 ALTGKPF
+133 AITGTPF
-140 LKYWDILIIGA
+140 MKFWNILIIGA
-151 LAFSIMMIE
+151 LSFSMMMIE

-171 NSATEGR
+171 NSDTKDR
-178 KRVLVLGTSF
+178 KRVLVLGTNF
-188 SSVFLANAL
+188 SSVLLANAL
-197 KGEIGGKYLPVGLL
+197 KGEIGGKFLPVGLL
-211 SIKGGQDNP
+211 SIKSGPDNA

-228 KFDPATM
+228 RFDPLKM
-235 AEMFEKNNIDAL
+235 ADVFAENNIDAL
-247 IFDSKS
+247 LFDSKS
-253 NNLMSSGFAD
+253 YNLMSSGFAD
-263 YFIKNDIALL
+263 YFIKNEIPLL
-273 AMNQVAEFEQ
+273 AMNKVAEFEQ
-283 DKDTDKGISTFV
+283 NRGKGISTLI
-295 KEVQIEDLLGRDPIV
+295 KEVQIEDLLGREPIV
-310 LNNPMVS
+310 LNNPLVS
-317 EQIKGSCVLIT
+317 QHIYGSSVLIT

-336 EIVRQVV
+336 EIVRQVAT
-343 NYGASK
+343 YGASK
-349 VVLYDQAETPMH
+349 IILFDQAETPMH
-361 DISLE
+361 DIALE
-366 MKSNPRA
+366 MRKDYPNA
-373 HIELFMGDVRNRDR
+373 DIELFMGDVCNRER
-387 LEEAFKKF
+387 VEEAFEKF

-425 GTRNVADLSLKY
+425 GTRNVADLALKY
-437 DVYKFVMISTDKAVN
+437 DVFKFVMISTDKAVN

-471 YYDAQRMGKKTKF
+471 FYDAQNRGKNTKF

-547 IFDMGEPVKIYD
+547 IFDMGEPVRIYD
-559 LARRMISLAG
+559 MARRMISLAG
-569 LKPDVDIKIVEVGL
+569 LKPDIDIKIVEIGL

-603 VNKKIMVAKVRTYNY
+603 VNRKIMIAKVKTYNY
-618 KDVCVNIDK
+618 KDVCDNIDK
-627 IIALAAQGDVH
+627 IISLAGKGDVH

-650 YKSQHSQYE
+650 YKSQHSRFE
-659 SIDKEIEG
+659 AIDKEIEQ
-667 LESSPLQTETVN
+667 EPHNASPEVK
-679 PGQPTAE
+679 

>member
-1 MCAGHLGITELD
+1 
-13 QDHIQY
+13 
-19 MERLVNRLFD
+19 MERLLYKLLD
-29 LRLFRSFKVKT
+29 LRIFRSFKVKT
-40 TPRWIVLLLDML
+40 TPRWIILLLDML
-52 IVIACYIAT
+52 IVMVSFIAT
-61 VVAGIYSMH
+61 VVAHMYSAG
-70 MVIPP
+70 VLSPST
-75 QTILLNGFL
+75 TILENALIVF
-84 VLAVYFVVTYV
+84 AVYYAVTYL

-118 VFSTLLLFGFNVVKM
+118 ALSTLVLFVINVFKT
-133 ALTGKPF
+133 LFTGTPF
-140 LKYWDILIIGA
+140 MKYWDILVIGA
-151 LAFSIMMIE
+151 LSFSMMMIE

-188 SSVFLANAL
+188 NSVFLANAL

-211 SIKGGQDNP
+211 SIKSGQDNS

-228 KFDPATM
+228 RFNPATM
-235 AEMFEKNNIDAL
+235 SDLFESDHIDAL
-247 IFDSKS
+247 IFDAKS

-273 AMNQVAEFEQ
+273 AMNKVAEFEQ
-283 DKDTDKGISTFV
+283 DKESDTNISTFI

-310 LNNPMVS
+310 LNNQLVS
-317 EQIKGSCVLIT
+317 QHIKGSCVLIT

-336 EIVRQVV
+336 EIVHQVA

-349 VVLYDQAETPMH
+349 IVLFDQAETPMH
-361 DISLE
+361 DIALE
-366 MKSNPRA
+366 MKKECPKA
-373 HIELFMGDVRNRDR
+373 HIELFMGDVRNRAR
-387 LEEAFKKF
+387 VEEAFKTF

-411 MEINPTEAILANVM
+411 MEINPSEAILANVM
-425 GTRNVADLSLKY
+425 GTRNVADLALKY
-437 DVYKFVMISTDKAVN
+437 NVYKFVMISTDKAVN

-471 YYDAQRMGKKTKF
+471 FFEAQRQGSKTQF

-539 MGNGGEIY
+539 MGSGGEIY

-569 LKPDVDIKIVEVGL
+569 LKPGVDIKIEEIGL

-603 VNKKIMVAKVRTYNY
+603 VNKKIMIAKVKTYN
-618 KDVCVNIDK
+618 
-627 IIALAAQGDVH
+627 
-638 GMIYA
+638 
-643 MKEFVPE
+643 
-650 YKSQHSQYE
+650 
-659 SIDKEIEG
+659 
-667 LESSPLQTETVN
+667 
-679 PGQPTAE
+679 

>member
-1 MCAGHLGITELD
+1 
-13 QDHIQY
+13 
-19 MERLVNRLFD
+19 MERLINKLLD
-29 LRLFRSFKVKT
+29 LRLFRSFRVRT
-40 TPRWIVLLLDML
+40 TPRWIILLLDML
-52 IVIACYIAT
+52 IVLTCFVVT
-61 VVAGIYSMH
+61 VVAGMYSQH
-70 MVIPP
+70 TVTPS
-75 QTILLNGFL
+75 QTILLNAFI
-84 VLAVYFVVTYV
+84 VFAVYFAVSYV

-105 SVIEDLYRIFMAI
+105 SVIEDLYRIFMVI
-118 VFSTLLLFGFNVVKM
+118 VISTLALFGLNVVK
-133 ALTGKPF
+133 LIVSGTPF
-140 LKYWDILIIGA
+140 MKFWDILVIGA
-151 LAFSIMMIE
+151 FSFSLMMIE

-171 NSATEGR
+171 NSVTEGR
-178 KRVLVLGTSF
+178 KRVLVLGTTF
-188 SSVFLANAL
+188 TSVLLANAL

-211 SIKGGQDNP
+211 SIKAGQENS

-228 KFDPATM
+228 RFDPTRMTDIFATDH
-235 AEMFEKNNIDAL
+235 IDGL
-247 IFDSKS
+247 IFDNKS
-253 NNLMSSGFAD
+253 RNLMNSGFAD

-273 AMNQVAEFEQ
+273 SMNRVAEFEQ
-283 DKDTDKGISTFV
+283 DNDKEDDRNISTYI

-310 LNNPMVS
+310 LNNSLVS
-317 EQIKGSCVLIT
+317 DHIKGSCVLIT

-336 EIVRQVV
+336 EIVRQVA

-349 VVLYDQAETPMH
+349 IVLFDQAETPMH
-361 DISLE
+361 DLALE
-366 MKSNPRA
+366 MRKDHPKA
-373 HIELFMGDVRNRDR
+373 HIELFMGDVRNRER
-387 LEEAFKKF
+387 VEQAFKEF

-425 GTRNVADLSLKY
+425 GTRNVADLALKY
-437 DVYKFVMISTDKAVN
+437 NVFKFVMISTDKAVN

-471 YYDAQRMGKKTKF
+471 FYDAQKQGKKTQF

-499 IPLFRKQIAAGG
+499 IPLFRRQIAAGG
-511 PVTVTHKEII
+511 PVTVTHKDII

-559 LARRMISLAG
+559 MARRMISLAG
-569 LKPDVDIKIVEVGL
+569 LKPDIDIKIEEIGL

-603 VNKKIMVAKVRTYNY
+603 VNRKIMTAKVKTYAY
-618 KDVCVNIDK
+618 KEVCSNIDQ
-627 IIALAAQGDVH
+627 IIKLAKNGDVH

-650 YKSQHSQYE
+650 YKSQHSQFE
-659 SIDKEIEG
+659 TIDKEIESDG
-667 LESSPLQTETVN
+667 TSAAPSKS
-679 PGQPTAE
+679 QPNAE

>member
-1 MCAGHLGITELD
+1 
-13 QDHIQY
+13 
-19 MERLVNRLFD
+19 MERLIDKLLD
-29 LRLFRSFKVKT
+29 LRLFRSFKVRT
-40 TPRWIVLLLDML
+40 TPRWIILLLDML
-52 IVIACYIAT
+52 IVLFCFVAT
-61 VVAGIYSMH
+61 VVADMYSMH
-70 MVIPP
+70 TVTAPA
-75 QTILLNGFL
+75 TIIINAFI
-84 VLAVYFVVTYV
+84 VLAVYFLVTYI

-118 VFSTLLLFGFNVVKM
+118 AVSTLLLIGINILKLAF
-133 ALTGKPF
+133 TGVPF
-140 LKYWDILIIGA
+140 MKFWNILIIGA
-151 LAFSIMMIE
+151 LSFSLMMIE

-171 NSATEGR
+171 NSDTKDR

-188 SSVFLANAL
+188 SSVLLANAL
-197 KGEIGGKYLPVGLL
+197 KGEIGGKFLPVGLL
-211 SIKGGQDNP
+211 SIKSGPDNS

-228 KFDPATM
+228 RFDPLKM
-235 AEMFEKNNIDAL
+235 NEVFAEQSIDAL
-247 IFDSKS
+247 LFDSKS
-253 NNLMSSGFAD
+253 YNLMSSGFAD
-263 YFIKNDIALL
+263 YFIKNDIKLL
-273 AMNQVAEFEQ
+273 AMNKVAEFEQ
-283 DKDTDKGISTFV
+283 DRGNRPGGISTLI

-310 LNNPMVS
+310 LNNPLVNQHIS
-317 EQIKGSCVLIT
+317 GTCVLIT

-336 EIVRQVV
+336 EIVRQVAS
-343 NYGASK
+343 YRASK
-349 VVLYDQAETPMH
+349 IVLFDQAETPMH
-361 DISLE
+361 DIALE
-366 MKSNPRA
+366 MRNDYPDA
-373 HIELFMGDVRNRDR
+373 DIELFMGDVRNRER
-387 LEEAFKKF
+387 VEEAFEKF
-395 RPRYVFH
+395 RPQYVFH

-425 GTRNVADLSLKY
+425 GTRNVADLALKY

-471 YYDAQRMGKKTKF
+471 FFDAQRRGKKTKF

-499 IPLFRKQIAAGG
+499 IPLFRRQIAAGG
-511 PVTVTHKEII
+511 PVTVTHKDII

-539 MGNGGEIY
+539 MGHGGEIY

-559 LARRMISLAG
+559 MARRMISLAG
-569 LKPDVDIKIVEVGL
+569 LKPDIDIKIVEIGL

-603 VNKKIMVAKVRTYNY
+603 VNRKIMIAKVRTYDY
-618 KDVCVNIDK
+618 QDVCNNIDK
-627 IIALAAQGDVH
+627 IISLASKGDVH

-650 YKSQHSQYE
+650 YKSQHSRFE
-659 SIDKEIEG
+659 AIDKEIEG
-667 LESSPLQTETVN
+667 ETRSEN
-679 PGQPTAE
+679 PDINQPTAE